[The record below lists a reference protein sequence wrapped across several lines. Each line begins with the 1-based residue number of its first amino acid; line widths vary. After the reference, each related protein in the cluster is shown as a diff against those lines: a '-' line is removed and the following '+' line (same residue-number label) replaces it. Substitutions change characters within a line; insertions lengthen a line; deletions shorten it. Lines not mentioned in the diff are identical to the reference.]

1 MAEEGLE
8 LLSEDFTLHL
18 ASKHRFSQPLA
29 AREVVS
35 YYSIRQEHKGWAIID
50 LLKGCSPDVCFLLF
64 SPTAR
69 QHCNGAWADQG
80 GDEHTGP
87 ASWLIQQ

>member
-1 MAEEGLE
+1 M
-8 LLSEDFTLHL
+8 HL
-18 ASKHRFSQPLA
+18 ALKHRFSQLLA

-35 YYSIRQEHKGWAIID
+35 YYSIRQEQKGWAVID
-50 LLKGCSPDVCFLLF
+50 LLKGWSPDMRFLLF

-69 QHCNGAWADQG
+69 QHRNGAWPGQG

-87 ASWLIQQ
+87 ASWLI